1 MHNERKSNCNG
12 RVYLNVAPK
21 EQPPRKLSGK
31 RTVTVIT
38 LESRHSLTEGVN
50 LSGFK
55 TDGVQKRVIMGV
67 QKTALYNLH
76 KSLGAKFVPFAG
88 YEMPIQYKDGIVKE
102 HISTRTHAGFFDVSH
117 MGQFFLEGDET
128 LVEALEKIIPSDLK
142 SLKINHS
149 KYSFLL
155 NNEGGIIDDL
165 IVTKT
170 KNGFCI
176 ILNAACKDN
185 DIKHISQFLGKNHK
199 YLLNNDLSLIALQGP
214 KSVEI
219 LEKLIPGVSKLKFM
233 TGNNFSYDN
242 ESLYITRS
250 GYTGED
256 GFEISIP
263 NKKVEKLIDF
273 LINNKVKPIGLGARD
288 TLRLEAGL
296 CLYGHDLN
304 EKITPV
310 EANLKWAIAK
320 KRKEVGGFNGWSK
333 IKSLLTN
340 GSEKIRVGIKP
351 DGKIIARENTKI
363 FSSDDKEIGLV
374 TSGTFGPSVNA
385 PVAMGYIKS
394 QFSEIGTSIK
404 LEVRGKMYGGKISEL
419 PFYKKS
425 YVK

>member
-1 MHNERKSNCNG
+1 ME
-12 RVYLNVAPK
+12 
-21 EQPPRKLSGK
+21 
-31 RTVTVIT
+31 
-38 LESRHSLTEGVN
+38 
-50 LSGFK
+50 
-55 TDGVQKRVIMGV
+55 V
-67 QKTALYNLH
+67 QKTALYNIH

-102 HISTRTHAGFFDVSH
+102 HISTRTFAGFFDVSH

-128 LVEALEKIIPSDLK
+128 LTDALEKIIPADLR

-155 NNEGGIIDDL
+155 NNDGGIIDDL

-170 KNGFCI
+170 EKGFCI
-176 ILNAACKDN
+176 ILNAACKEN
-185 DIKHISQFLGKNHK
+185 DIKQISQFLGKNHK
-199 YLLNNDLSLIALQGP
+199 YHLNNELSLIALQGP

-219 LEKLIPGVSKLKFM
+219 LEKLIPSVSNLKFM
-233 TGNNFSYDN
+233 TGNKFNFEGEN
-242 ESLYITRS
+242 LYITRS

-256 GFEISIP
+256 GFEISIS
-263 NKKVEKLIDF
+263 NKKVEKLINF
-273 LINNKVKPIGLGARD
+273 LISNDVKPIGLGARD

-304 EKITPV
+304 EKINPV

-320 KRKEVGGFNGWSK
+320 KRKDVGGFNGWDK
-333 IKSLLTN
+333 IKNLLAN
-340 GSEKIRVGIKP
+340 GSEKIRIGIKP
-351 DGKIIARENTKI
+351 EGKVIARENTKI
-363 FSSDDKEIGLV
+363 FSTKGNEIGLV

-385 PVAMGYIKS
+385 PVAMGYVKS
-394 QFSEIGTSIK
+394 KFAEVGTPIQLEI
-404 LEVRGKMYGGKISEL
+404 RGRKYGGKVSGL